1 MEKELNIILNR
12 EDENVVNII
21 SNFQDNLDLL
31 ETEEITPIILDLLNC
46 LIKKTRDRVIEEE
59 ISDKFLEN
67 IENNE
72 IQEIIKKVDKEI
84 SNYIGNLFL
93 EIINF
98 INNLDAE
105 EPKAFDYS
113 LAIYGISESSNT
125 KEVYQTYHYG
135 DLKTHEKLLSC
146 FAFYKDITDEILKNN
161 SKEQSKIL
169 FKKVSDIMT
178 YNIYNYIEKHK

>member
-46 LIKKTRDRVIEEE
+46 LIKKTRERVIEEE

-113 LAIYGISESSNT
+113 LAIYE
-125 KEVYQTYHYG
+125 
-135 DLKTHEKLLSC
+135 
-146 FAFYKDITDEILKNN
+146 
-161 SKEQSKIL
+161 
-169 FKKVSDIMT
+169 
-178 YNIYNYIEKHK
+178 